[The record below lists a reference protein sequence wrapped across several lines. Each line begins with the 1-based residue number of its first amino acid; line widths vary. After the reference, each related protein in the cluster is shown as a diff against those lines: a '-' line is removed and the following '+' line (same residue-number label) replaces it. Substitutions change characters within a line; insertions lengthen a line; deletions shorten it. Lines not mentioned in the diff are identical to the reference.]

1 MAPSTGEVPLTSRV
15 RDPGFTPSVRDL
27 PKLLELIG
35 TDDEELATAVERAVL
50 RIETQYR
57 ARVVETVTAA
67 ATAATRPAR
76 GRLAKLVGRLATG
89 GAVEDAVRAW
99 LLGALRD
106 ADPKTRRT
114 AARSL
119 GKLKP
124 RTKSEAA
131 STEKALLEAWDAAEG
146 DDDRRALTEALG
158 KIGSREA
165 LAKISQGTPDKVA
178 SRAAVM
184 IERAAARENP
194 GRIDLSASRNA
205 PIRFHTRAG
214 LEGIVA
220 EELGRVWKPELRGPG
235 VVEATLDGPLA
246 SAAAIRTATHVGFPL
261 ARVVRRDDL
270 AESIVETLLA
280 REATSLFETFTKTGG
295 APIRFR
301 LAWAQGGHRR
311 ALAWRCAELVRERTK
326 TLVNDPT
333 DSTWEV
339 VVDDRDGKLSI
350 ELVPRGFTDERFAYR
365 TGVVPASS
373 HPTIAA
379 ALARVAPRSDD
390 DVVWD
395 PFVGAGAELVERAR
409 LGPAKALFGTDIEDE
424 ALAAARKNLENAGV
438 TATLHRAD
446 ALTFQPSRVTLIITN
461 PPMGRRVQ
469 RGAHTDLLERF
480 VSHAAKVLVP
490 GGAIVW
496 TLPEARKIQA
506 RAEQEGFTV
515 EGSVTVDMGGFPAE
529 LCVYRLGGKRRRP
542 AGGKT

>member
-1 MAPSTGEVPLTSRV
+1 MAPSEGEIPLTSRV
-15 RDPGFTPSVRDL
+15 KDPGFTPSVRNL

-50 RIETQYR
+50 RIEVQYR

-67 ATAATRPAR
+67 ATAAKRPAR

-89 GAVEDAVRAW
+89 AEDAVHGW
-99 LLGALRD
+99 LLGAIRD

-114 AARSL
+114 AARAL

-124 RTKSEAA
+124 RTKAEAA
-131 STEKALLEAWDAAEG
+131 ATEKALLEAWDAAEG
-146 DDDRRALTEALG
+146 EDDRRALTEALG

-165 LAKISQGTPDKVA
+165 LAKIAKGTPDKVA

-184 IERAAARENP
+184 IERAASRENP
-194 GRIDLSASRNA
+194 GSIALSASHKA
-205 PIRFHTRAG
+205 IIRFHARAG
-214 LEGIVA
+214 LETVVA
-220 EELGRVWKPELRGPG
+220 EELGAAWKPVVRGPG
-235 VVEATLDGPLA
+235 VVDATLD
-246 SAAAIRTATHVGFPL
+246 AALSRAVAIRTATHVGFPL
-261 ARVVRRDDL
+261 TRVVHRDDL
-270 AESIVETLLA
+270 AESIVDTLLA
-280 REATSLFETFTKTGG
+280 KEATTLFETFTKTDG

-326 TLVNDPT
+326 ALVNDPT
-333 DSTWEV
+333 ESTWEV
-339 VVDDRDGKLSI
+339 VVDDRDGKLAI
-350 ELVPRGFTDERFAYR
+350 ELVPRGFEDRRFAYR

-379 ALARVAPRSDD
+379 ALARVAPRSPD

-409 LGPAKALFGTDIEDE
+409 LGRARAFFGTDLEHD
-424 ALAAARKNLENAGV
+424 ALTAARKNLENAGV
-438 TATLHRAD
+438 PATLHRAD
-446 ALTFQPSRVTLIITN
+446 ALGFAPPGVSLIITN

-480 VSHAAKVLVP
+480 VVHAAEVLVD

-496 TLPEARKIQA
+496 TLPEARTIQA
-506 RAEQEGFTV
+506 RAKQVGFTV
-515 EGSVTVDMGGFPAE
+515 ERSFTVDMGGFPAE
-529 LCVYRLGGKRRRP
+529 LCVYRLGGKPRRP
-542 AGGKT
+542 AGGKK